1 MPFRRLRRRADQG
14 PAGDAPTVPS
24 CNLCG
29 SVSFAD
35 IGPRRSVQCTGCG
48 SLERTR
54 LIKLVIDERSLL
66 DPDTRVLHLAP
77 QPGLARAMEAVAGA
91 NCRFADLD
99 PSGFPDV
106 PRVER
111 LDLCRDLERIGDRSF
126 DLIVHSHVLEHVP
139 CNYTYV
145 LFHLHRL
152 LSDDGTMICC
162 IPFLDG
168 HYASST
174 SPDLTEDERTERYGQ
189 WDHVRRFGTAD
200 LDLSLGRVYD
210 LPTEYDAR
218 HSVSEARL
226 LAANVPPYAWTG
238 FTPHS
243 VLVFGKDDY
252 RLR

>member
-1 MPFRRLRRRADQG
+1 
-14 PAGDAPTVPS
+14 
-24 CNLCG
+24 
-29 SVSFAD
+29 
-35 IGPRRSVQCTGCG
+35 
-48 SLERTR
+48 

-66 DPDTRVLHLAP
+66 GPTTRVLHIAP
-77 QPGLARAMEAVAGA
+77 QPGLARALAATAGA
-91 NCRFADLD
+91 NCRFADLH
-99 PSGFPDV
+99 PEGFAEV
-106 PRVER
+106 PGIER
-111 LDLCRDLERIGDRSF
+111 LDLCRDLEAIADGSF

-152 LSDDGTMICC
+152 LDETGTILCC

-174 SPDLTEDERTERYGQ
+174 SPDLTEQERTERYGQ

-210 LPTEYDAR
+210 LPTDYDAR
-218 HSVSEARL
+218 RLVPEAAL
-226 LAANVPPYAWTG
+226 LAANVPRSTWTG

-243 VLVFGKDDY
+243 VLALGKGDY